1 MKTNHNKRI
10 FYQLPIAF
18 IGVPIALMI
27 AMTILCSTVFPG
39 QALTPMSLSS
49 QEICQ
54 IITAMPKAENT
65 DKLLSVLGTSRSNIT
80 KNLIA
85 MKGNMEQYEAEG
97 YGWQNALDSA
107 SGLEP
112 RPSSWLIGALRM
124 ACES

>member
-1 MKTNHNKRI
+1 MKTNKNKRN

-18 IGVPIALMI
+18 IGIPIVIII
-27 AMTILCSTVFPG
+27 AMISLN
-39 QALTPMSLSS
+39 QAVTPTPPSS

-54 IITAMPKAENT
+54 IITAMPNAENT
-65 DKLLSVLGTSRSNIT
+65 DKLLSLLSTNRSDIT

-85 MKGNMEQYEAEG
+85 MKRNMEQYEAEG
-97 YGWQNALDSA
+97 YGWQNVLDSS

-112 RPSSWLIGALRM
+112 RPGLWLLGALRM